1 MTDNINSDISA
12 TSTTAKWK
20 GRNKDL
26 APWFIPF
33 ADALEKHPTYG
44 HFLKTRTKSLNNGKT
59 AVDSKAAISAMLS
72 GKHEILTRRSNART
86 PYPPGMYI
94 DDIHASTR
102 HEPSDYMASPSKY
115 QEFATTKEESVILTA
130 EQLEHYVINPMT
142 IKNLEFDLFNYCLDH
157 VSDERIRRELD
168 LKYKNT
174 STTSDRRTEAWGPR
188 AWQSPGAPMART
200 RNRAPE
206 QGKRGRGKAGHT
218 RKSRIPH

>member
-157 VSDERIRRELD
+157 VSDERIRREC
-168 LKYKNT
+168 
-174 STTSDRRTEAWGPR
+174 
-188 AWQSPGAPMART
+188 
-200 RNRAPE
+200 
-206 QGKRGRGKAGHT
+206 
-218 RKSRIPH
+218 

>member
-1 MTDNINSDISA
+1 MTDNINSDNSA

-44 HFLKTRTKSLNNGKT
+44 HFLRTRTKSLNNGKT

-72 GKHEILTRRSNART
+72 GKHEVLSRRSNART

-94 DDIHASTR
+94 DEIHASTR
-102 HEPSDYMASPSKY
+102 SQPSDYMASPSKY
-115 QEFATTKEESVILTA
+115 KEFTTTDEDTIKLTA

-142 IKNLEFDLFNYCLDH
+142 IKNLETDLFNYCLDH

-168 LKYKNT
+168 LRYRT
-174 STTSDRRTEAWGPR
+174 LRRRRSISLHIGPR
-188 AWQSPGAPMART
+188 RCSSLQSR
-200 RNRAPE
+200 
-206 QGKRGRGKAGHT
+206 
-218 RKSRIPH
+218 SLC